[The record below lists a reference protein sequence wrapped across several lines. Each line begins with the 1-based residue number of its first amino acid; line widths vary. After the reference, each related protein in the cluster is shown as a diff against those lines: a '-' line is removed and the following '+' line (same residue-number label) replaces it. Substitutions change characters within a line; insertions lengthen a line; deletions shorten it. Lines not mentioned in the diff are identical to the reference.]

1 MSPFEAAMCRSA
13 PWRFVARRVVLPW
26 ALQGVRPY
34 GRVLEIGAGSGA
46 MAAELLATFGDIS
59 MCVTDVDDGM
69 VIAASDRLRSFAD
82 RVELR
87 QADATALPFDDDSF
101 DVVVSWIMLHH
112 TVRWEQAVGEVVR
125 VLRPGGRLV
134 AYDLLATGPFGALH
148 RGSDEHRHH
157 RAMQFGELQ
166 RVLRGMPLE
175 NVSVRR
181 GRGGIVVRFNAK
193 VVDGRA
199 GTLPRPQ
206 P

>member
-1 MSPFEAAMCRSA
+1 MSPFEAAVCRSA

-26 ALQGVRPY
+26 ALQGVRPH

-46 MAAELLATFGDIS
+46 MAAELLSTFGDIS

-69 VIAASDRLRSFAD
+69 VTAASDRLRSFAD

-112 TVRWEQAVGEVVR
+112 AVRWEQALAEVVR

-134 AYDLLATGPFGALH
+134 AYDLLATGPFRRLH
-148 RGSDEHRHH
+148 RDDGHHH
-157 RAMQFGELQ
+157 RAMQLDELQ
-166 RVLRGMPLE
+166 RVLRELLLDDI
-175 NVSVRR
+175 SVRR
-181 GRGGIVVRFNAK
+181 GRGGIVVRFNAR
-193 VVDGRA
+193 VAGGR
-199 GTLPRPQ
+199 GGSLPPPQ
-206 P
+206 R